1 MEGINFNKMPLIYWT
16 DEMKLSYLQR
26 VIIINSIMYYELD
39 DTCMTD
45 REYDIISKQY
55 IKMAQKAHKDAVRQ
69 TDYYYCMYDFDGTTG
84 FDLYSRLTKHDK
96 KYLKHIAEHILRMK
110 GKRQW

>member
-55 IKMAQKAHKDAVRQ
+55 IKMVQKAHKDAVRQ
-69 TDYYYCMYDFDGTTG
+69 TDYYYCMYDFDGNTG
-84 FDLYSRLTKHDK
+84 FDIIEKLNEKDYSRL
-96 KYLKHIAEHILRMK
+96 LQIANYILY
-110 GKRQW
+110 KRRK

>member
-26 VIIINSIMYYELD
+26 AIIINSIMYYELD

-96 KYLKHIAEHILRMK
+96 KYLKHIAEYILRMK